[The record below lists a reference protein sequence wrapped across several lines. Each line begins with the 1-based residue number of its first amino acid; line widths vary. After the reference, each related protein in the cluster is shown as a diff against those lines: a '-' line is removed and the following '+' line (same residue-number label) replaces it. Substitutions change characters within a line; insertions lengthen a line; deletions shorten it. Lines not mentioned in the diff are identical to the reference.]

1 MPCSGHLV
9 QPWWHLDAADWSYHQ
24 HKVLNPT
31 SPQHTCPV
39 SWQLGQKG
47 VTPQLRYTTQKPLLQ
62 QHSQV
67 WEEWKKESSWR
78 LATCLPLNARHSS
91 LFGRCAEVQGSPGQG
106 HRARLLGSLLSCGL
120 ISWALASEAAEHR
133 PRFSHTNSAIYKV
146 LSVVTRS
153 KTQHFFFFKS
163 HNSKTPPAQG
173 WKKKTMKMTKLLLDK
188 TGGIMGFPPT
198 HTPLQ
203 PTPGFIW
210 FLQCTLLLENTNHM
224 AHLQSLQSF
233 PSALLP
239 ATSSV
244 AWGSHFILGP
254 QPSTPIIMFKCQWE
268 TTPLCMLEHHPP
280 ARLKQKLCQGL

>member
-78 LATCLPLNARHSS
+78 LATCLPLNTRHSS

-120 ISWALASEAAEHR
+120 ISWALTSEAAEHR
-133 PRFSHTNSAIYKV
+133 PRFSHTNSDIYKV

-153 KTQHFFFFKS
+153 KTQHFFFSNLITLK
-163 HNSKTPPAQG
+163 HPQHKAE
-173 WKKKTMKMTKLLLDK
+173 KKTHENDK
-188 TGGIMGFPPT
+188 ALIRQNRRNYGIPPNTHTAPT
-198 HTPLQ
+198 HSRL
-203 PTPGFIW
+203 
-210 FLQCTLLLENTNHM
+210 
-224 AHLQSLQSF
+224 HLIF
-233 PSALLP
+233 AMYFALRK
-239 ATSSV
+239 
-244 AWGSHFILGP
+244 H
-254 QPSTPIIMFKCQWE
+254 
-268 TTPLCMLEHHPP
+268 
-280 ARLKQKLCQGL
+280 